1 MGKMVRCI
9 LDSYRVCVNRK
20 IKNNNRIVTM
30 KRTVFISILL
40 FVLSLSVQG
49 QTKLSPAQQKHVIE
63 LIDKS
68 VKSVSSIQCDFSQ
81 TKTMKMLKKTMTSNG
96 VMYFKRDNKLR
107 WQYTSP
113 YDYVFIINGN
123 QVSLKSQNSS
133 QKIDTNKN
141 KVFNQ
146 IAKVILNS
154 ITGRGLNNGTDF
166 SCVMYKNGATY
177 SAKLYPKKKELK
189 QVYTVIEL
197 FFNSKFMVTN
207 VRMEEKTGDVTNI
220 KLSNVKTNT
229 SINEKYFSIN

>member
-1 MGKMVRCI
+1 MAGRIFNSIGVR
-9 LDSYRVCVNRK
+9 VNRK
-20 IKNNNRIVTM
+20 IKNNNRKEIM
-30 KRTVFISILL
+30 KRTAFISILF
-40 FVLSLSVQG
+40 FVLTFSVQG
-49 QTKLSPAQQKHVIE
+49 QTKLSSAQQKQVIE
-63 LIDKS
+63 QIDKTVRS
-68 VKSVSSIQCDFSQ
+68 ISSIQCNFTQ

-113 YDYVFIINGN
+113 YDYVFILNGN

-154 ITGRGLNNGTDF
+154 ITGRGLNNSSDF
-166 SCVMYKNGATY
+166 TCVMYQNGSTY

-189 QVYTVIEL
+189 QVYTVIEI
-197 FFNSKFMVTN
+197 FFNSKYMVTS
-207 VRMEEKTGDVTNI
+207 VRMEEKTGDITNI